1 MIVNRDLQILRLV
14 SSFDLQ
20 VLIIQRNLVFK
31 YHATFS
37 STAVYF
43 STFLFLKPTTDL
55 YSDILLTS
63 KSERTAEKA
72 VSAKNVE

>member
-1 MIVNRDLQILRLV
+1 MIVDRDLQILRLV

-20 VLIIQRNLVFK
+20 CLIIQRNLVFK

-43 STFLFLKPTTDL
+43 EGLFLQH
-55 YSDILLTS
+55 YGSD
-63 KSERTAEKA
+63 ERAQCE
-72 VSAKNVE
+72 VCLRF